1 MNSLIAWAQRTESPP
16 SACCETY
23 YTLTC
28 LFHCTFTHNLIA
40 FSYCYFLQ
48 LHVTAIS
55 HWDAFAKLNSSWHF
69 VANETQTQT
78 PDGMWQSKMCLPCA
92 GEHLCKDCLYC
103 MSGRRTDFWLYIWR
117 LSKEHT
123 SVFACKH
130 TFHITAHQ
138 LSDSLER
145 FRSKLKYVDWQ
156 NWAQRGWIPRPCLLL
171 IIGGPLSCNQQIKR
185 PASETPPK
193 HYL

>member
-28 LFHCTFTHNLIA
+28 LFHCTFTNNLIA

-69 VANETQTQT
+69 VANETQT
-78 PDGMWQSKMCLPCA
+78 PDGLRVCGSQKCVYHVLENIYVKTACIVCRGGELTFGYTFGDSQRSIPVCLRA
-92 GEHLCKDCLYC
+92 NIHF
-103 MSGRRTDFWLYIWR
+103 T
-117 LSKEHT
+117 
-123 SVFACKH
+123 
-130 TFHITAHQ
+130 
-138 LSDSLER
+138 
-145 FRSKLKYVDWQ
+145 
-156 NWAQRGWIPRPCLLL
+156 LLL
-171 IIGGPLSCNQQIKR
+171 TNYQTVWSALDLNLNMWTDKTEHREAESPDHVSCW
-185 PASETPPK
+185 
-193 HYL
+193 

>member
-69 VANETQTQT
+69 VANETQT
-78 PDGMWQSKMCLPCA
+78 PDGLRVCGSQKCVYHVLENIYVKTACIVCREENWLLVIHLETLKGAYQCVCVQTYISHYCSPTIRQSGAL
-92 GEHLCKDCLYC
+92 
-103 MSGRRTDFWLYIWR
+103 
-117 LSKEHT
+117 
-123 SVFACKH
+123 
-130 TFHITAHQ
+130 
-138 LSDSLER
+138 
-145 FRSKLKYVDWQ
+145 
-156 NWAQRGWIPRPCLLL
+156 
-171 IIGGPLSCNQQIKR
+171 
-185 PASETPPK
+185 
-193 HYL
+193 